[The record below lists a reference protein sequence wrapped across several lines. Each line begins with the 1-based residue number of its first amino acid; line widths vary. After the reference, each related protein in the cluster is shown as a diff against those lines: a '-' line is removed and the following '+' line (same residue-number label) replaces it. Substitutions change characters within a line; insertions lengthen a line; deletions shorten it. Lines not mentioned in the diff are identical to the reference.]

1 MTRFVVTV
9 QAYCR
14 HAGAASS
21 TACRRLAARLGAM
34 QGEMGRPLNPFS
46 PTYTSL
52 AGWAER
58 SEAQRKTF
66 GFREGDRLSPTYT
79 SAGEGTVHTART
91 GAKLRLC
98 SGQGPRRCK
107 AATWSLVGYPLCCA
121 NP

>member
-1 MTRFVVTV
+1 MW
-9 QAYCR
+9 
-14 HAGAASS
+14 ASPD
-21 TACRRLAARLGAM
+21 AAR
-34 QGEMGRPLNPFS
+34 FS
-46 PTYTSL
+46 PTYTRLVVGLNAVKSNVKRL
-52 AGWAER
+52 V
-58 SEAQRKTF
+58 
-66 GFREGDRLSPTYT
+66 FRERDRLSPTYT